1 MAGLTTDR
9 YDLTAENA
17 AKSPEAK
24 GVYQIERS
32 DGTVIY
38 IGKGS
43 IRQRLLSH
51 LRRQDPS
58 DLCIF
63 GNRPTHYRREP
74 CADAEARE
82 KRLLTVT
89 ATLCNQRLG

>member
-1 MAGLTTDR
+1 MAGLTGDR
-9 YDLTAENA
+9 YDLTADNVA
-17 AKSPEAK
+17 GSPEGK

-38 IGKGS
+38 IGQGF

-51 LRRQDPS
+51 LRRENPT
-58 DLCIF
+58 DLCVF
-63 GNRPTHYRREP
+63 GNRPTHYRRET

-82 KRLLTVT
+82 KRLLVVT
-89 ATLCNQRLG
+89 PTLCNQRSG